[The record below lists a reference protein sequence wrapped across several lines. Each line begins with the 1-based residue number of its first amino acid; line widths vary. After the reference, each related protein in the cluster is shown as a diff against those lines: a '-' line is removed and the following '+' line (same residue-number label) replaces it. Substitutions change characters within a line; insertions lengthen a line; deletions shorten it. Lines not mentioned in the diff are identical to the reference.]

1 MEEVGH
7 DSVNA
12 GIDGQCPLLGPF
24 SLGQSLPEGPAPEG
38 PAQHVCSL
46 GLSLLKRLSAIWVLA
61 I

>member
-38 PAQHVCSL
+38 PAQHL
-46 GLSLLKRLSAIWVLA
+46 YVL
-61 I
+61 